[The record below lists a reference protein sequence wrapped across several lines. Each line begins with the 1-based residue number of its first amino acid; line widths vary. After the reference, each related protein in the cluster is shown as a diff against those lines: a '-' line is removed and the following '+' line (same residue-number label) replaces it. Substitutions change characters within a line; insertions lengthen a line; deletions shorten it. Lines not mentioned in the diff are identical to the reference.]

1 MLAVDLQAEALIIST
16 GVPAV
21 YTNFGES
28 NQEEHRHLSVGE
40 AESHLDRGQFPSG
53 SMGPKIKSMIDAI
66 RALPSM
72 RSILCQPGDALS
84 AMRGDAGTTLSQ
96 DD

>member
-1 MLAVDLQAEALIIST
+1 
-16 GVPAV
+16 
-21 YTNFGES
+21 
-28 NQEEHRHLSVGE
+28 
-40 AESHLDRGQFPSG
+40 
-53 SMGPKIKSMIDAI
+53 MGPKIKSMIDAI